1 MGDDATRL
9 RADPGPLQ
17 AACRGDSSRLHALPT
32 AASSHRI
39 ESQTAL
45 GTGPPPAAVAD
56 RFTVLKDVPRT
67 FTAAEL
73 VDNDSDSDLVN
84 GDTLAVFSA
93 GLATDGGR

>member
-1 MGDDATRL
+1 M
-9 RADPGPLQ
+9 
-17 AACRGDSSRLHALPT
+17 
-32 AASSHRI
+32 
-39 ESQTAL
+39 
-45 GTGPPPAAVAD
+45 
-56 RFTVLKDVPRT
+56 LKDVPRT